1 MVTMAITTTIA
12 TMATGTRHDRD
23 RGGNNDRGNHDNGR
37 GGHGNNENGSTSS
50 QAGSISTDTLG
61 LKDIKQFIQSG
72 GLSDSPDMF
81 RQLIS
86 LVVVSIAAD
95 LLHLLASVAG
105 FGQTQ
110 NKPSGST
117 IDLTSDKQST
127 GYAQTDDT
135 LKKALN
141 NILKPHD

>member
-1 MVTMAITTTIA
+1 MQ
-12 TMATGTRHDRD
+12 
-23 RGGNNDRGNHDNGR
+23 
-37 GGHGNNENGSTSS
+37 SS
-50 QAGSISTDTLG
+50 
-61 LKDIKQFIQSG
+61 
-72 GLSDSPDMF
+72 SPADGQDLF

-86 LVVVSIAAD
+86 LAIISVAAD
-95 LLHLLASVAG
+95 LLNLLSNVAG

-117 IDLTSDKQST
+117 LDLTSDKHSA